1 MTAKRKTS
9 KKAAAKVKPIAAKAM
24 RAHKGNGKARRKG

>member
-1 MTAKRKTS
+1 MTAMRKTA

-24 RAHKGNGKARRKG
+24 KAHKGNARRKG